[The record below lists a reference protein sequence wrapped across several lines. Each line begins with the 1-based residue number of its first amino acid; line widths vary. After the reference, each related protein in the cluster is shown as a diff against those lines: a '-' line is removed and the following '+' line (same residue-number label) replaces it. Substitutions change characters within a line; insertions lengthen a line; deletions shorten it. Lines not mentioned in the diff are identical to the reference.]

1 MKKSKTQEKTPK
13 NQLEKTKEKHSKTG
27 PGPKTRK
34 KRTNPPPR
42 LPPSETQ
49 LEKRRKKKKRT
60 KNNLKKTNKQEE
72 NTQKTNGKNKETI
85 AKHDNNDNIEGR
97 KWKQQAN
104 IDKMEKKKISL
115 FLEKSPWYGSFTVDT
130 PEAKKRKD
138 NQQEKAKTN
147 RQERRKS

>member
-1 MKKSKTQEKTPK
+1 MKKQRK
-13 NQLEKTKEKHSKTG
+13 NIAKQALAQK
-27 PGPKTRK
+27 PGKSAQTHPPAS
-34 KRTNPPPR
+34 PPPR
-42 LPPSETQ
+42 PNLKKEG
-49 LEKRRKKKKRT
+49 KKKKRT

>member
-1 MKKSKTQEKTPK
+1 MKKAKHRRKPK
-13 NQLEKTKEKHSKTG
+13 KQLEKTKEKHSKTG

-60 KNNLKKTNKQEE
+60 KNNLKKQTNKRK
-72 NTQKTNGKNKETI
+72 TPKKTNGKNKETI